1 MPSQSPDSA
10 RPVLSRAAT
19 LLALLMLHLPGGA
32 ASAAGGRDNTAVLM
46 LGRLP
51 QQGSAAY
58 ARLQRIAGQPGIE
71 RLEMTGAEVWRIPS
85 TRITAFTTAARSLDV
100 TVLRVD
106 RRPGS
111 VLRPLPTSHRMS
123 RSQSQMMAVT
133 KASPSVMGVT
143 MMRAPDPRLTE
154 HMLMQGMAPAPAGRP
169 VPPMRLSLELGAE
182 KRIDL
187 LPVRI
192 ERSGSHVVWH
202 GRVEST
208 GQAVALLWW
217 PDGRLAGTIHHQGRA
232 YAIRPLGGMDHA
244 VVEIAPEMLP
254 EEHAPAPAA
263 MLEKMGMARDP
274 LIHQGDA
281 SMLRA
286 DRSAAV
292 GPAASAADTDATAG
306 PVTITVAV
314 AYTRKAA
321 AHYADIRRDLIEGAI
336 VDANVSFLNSGIDN
350 VRLELVHAYETDYV
364 ESGSHFDHVWR
375 FADKGDGVMEEIG
388 GIRDKYAAD
397 VAILVVHDPNGCGLA
412 TRVAADADEA
422 FAVVHHECAQTSYS
436 IAHEIGHI
444 IGARHDVALDA
455 SDSPFA
461 FGHGLV
467 TPKWRTMMAYKNAC
481 NGCPRI
487 PYWSNPAVLF
497 RGVPTGTDQANN
509 AAVIR
514 VLAAR
519 VAAFRSGVA
528 AAEADEALR

>member
-1 MPSQSPDSA
+1 
-10 RPVLSRAAT
+10 
-19 LLALLMLHLPGGA
+19 
-32 ASAAGGRDNTAVLM
+32 
-46 LGRLP
+46 
-51 QQGSAAY
+51 
-58 ARLQRIAGQPGIE
+58 
-71 RLEMTGAEVWRIPS
+71 
-85 TRITAFTTAARSLDV
+85 
-100 TVLRVD
+100 
-106 RRPGS
+106 
-111 VLRPLPTSHRMS
+111 
-123 RSQSQMMAVT
+123 
-133 KASPSVMGVT
+133 
-143 MMRAPDPRLTE
+143 
-154 HMLMQGMAPAPAGRP
+154 
-169 VPPMRLSLELGAE
+169 
-182 KRIDL
+182 
-187 LPVRI
+187 
-192 ERSGSHVVWH
+192 
-202 GRVEST
+202 
-208 GQAVALLWW
+208 
-217 PDGRLAGTIHHQGRA
+217 
-232 YAIRPLGGMDHA
+232 MDHA

-254 EEHAPAPAA
+254 EEHAPAPPA

-292 GPAASAADTDATAG
+292 GPAASSAGTAATAG

-375 FADKGDGVMEEIG
+375 FADKGDGVMEEVF
-388 GIRDKYAAD
+388 GIRDKHAAD

-412 TRVAADADEA
+412 TRVAADAEEA

-444 IGARHDVALDA
+444 IGARHDVALDP
-455 SDSPFA
+455 SDSPYA
-461 FGHGLV
+461 FGHGFV

-497 RGVPTGTDQANN
+497 RGVPTGTGQANN
-509 AAVIR
+509 AAVLR
-514 VLAAR
+514 ALAAR
-519 VAAFRSGVA
+519 VAAFRPGVA
-528 AAEADEALR
+528 AAEADEAPR